1 MIGWIIVMEPAQFQ
15 AWLAG
20 ASGTGSLA
28 SAGEKLFND
37 LACVTCHRSDTGAR
51 GPALAGLFGSTV
63 KLSNGNSVTADEGY
77 LRESIVQPSAKIVMG
92 YQPIMPTFQ
101 GLVTEEQLV
110 QLIAYI
116 QSLKGGEQA
125 SGPAPDAGTRNP

>member
-1 MIGWIIVMEPAQFQ
+1 MIGWIVVMEPAQFQ

-20 ASGTGSLA
+20 ASSTGSLA
-28 SAGEKLFND
+28 SAGEKLFGD
-37 LACVTCHRSDTGAR
+37 LACITCHRSDTGAR

-63 KLSNGNSVTADEGY
+63 KLANGNSVTADEAY
-77 LRESIVQPSAKIVMG
+77 LRESIVQPSAKIVVG

-116 QSLKGGEQA
+116 QSLKGQEQA
-125 SGPAPDAGTRNP
+125 RGAAPEAGTRNP

>member
-1 MIGWIIVMEPAQFQ
+1 QFQ

-20 ASGTGSLA
+20 GAGTTSLA

-37 LACVTCHRSDTGAR
+37 LACVTCHRADTGAR
-51 GPALAGLFGSTV
+51 GPALDGLFGKQV
-63 KLSNGNSVTADEGY
+63 KLTNGNVVTADEAY
-77 LRESIVQPSAKIVMG
+77 LRESIVQPSAKIVEG

-101 GLVTEEQLV
+101 GLVTEEQIV

-116 QSLKGGEQA
+116 ETLKGSAEPA
-125 SGPAPDAGTRNP
+125 AGPSKP